1 MADST
6 IRPVNDSTDLR
17 MTASVPTDL
26 RWADTVVDLVGSAGD
41 ARTTSID
48 RAADIQTAAFEAFVD
63 ITERC
68 DPGQVHLA
76 VTRTSAGMTVR
87 LSAEIPDWS
96 AESSHLARRVISV
109 LADRAV
115 FASDSIEL
123 EFLT

>member
-1 MADST
+1 
-6 IRPVNDSTDLR
+6 

-41 ARTTSID
+41 SRTTTID

-63 ITERC
+63 LTERC
-68 DPGQVHLA
+68 SAGQIHLA
-76 VTRTSAGMTVR
+76 VTRTSAGLTVR
-87 LSAEIPDWS
+87 LSAEMSEWS
-96 AESSHLARRVISV
+96 EEPSQLARRVVSS

-115 FASDSIEL
+115 FAPDGVEL